1 MLFDA
6 LSLLIESK
14 LIENTDGVLL
24 TQNLQVTAA
33 LIMVTNTHV
42 QYIIS
47 STHLISY
54 YELL

>member
-33 LIMVTNTHV
+33 LLMVTNTHV
-42 QYIIS
+42 TILNFINS
-47 STHLISY
+47 FNFIL
-54 YELL
+54 